1 VDSQHFQHL
10 AHLAAHADLAKDGEK
25 TGANLRIESMKKAT
39 NKARKPSKAKA
50 PKGMRQVNPILDM
63 LKNMDED
70 LVAML
75 RQAVQKETGFGSE
88 MFGPED
94 PVDLFAEYLES
105 CALTNADEDEKSE
118 LLMDLV
124 VELSDLKVASNGGD
138 REAREKIQAIYD
150 LLDNAIEGHSLDP
163 IDMMM
168 TGKIFTDA
176 GWAIP
181 ESLRQAMAEALQ
193 AAPPDP
199 QGVAGNDIV
208 SSLLEVTDQ
217 AGQSPFDVYEYMNSL
232 LAGFP
237 PEASVMLLFELVAGK
252 KAVIDQA
259 VAGFVLHP
267 DAVLAQS
274 VAEALAASATQTP
287 VESSL
292 IERLVRMRPWLPQTR
307 QAHLDTTIRAMRLN
321 ALPPVK
327 TELPK
332 VIKCYVSVCDGSGTR
347 SLFVTQRIGAHYQL
361 ASVMM
366 KFAGV
371 ADVVVLPEL
380 SKSGMD
386 DIVRQM
392 KSSMPVME
400 TDLAGITRM
409 LRLAIADNFASGNPP
424 PFKLVEVV
432 ESLGLGPIHPDHA
445 SPMEIITGL
454 LADLPPEQ
462 TNPIAVASA
471 HADILDSEFKYQWF
485 EAGEALEDLL
495 YPVKGAKQRIAK
507 LMKAYLPERRFFWAR
522 QCAISALAMC
532 GDEKTRHSPWKQLA
546 LVGRDIA
553 SDLPLDQ
560 IPLMKQ
566 VAEISVRAFERRL

>member
-1 VDSQHFQHL
+1 M
-10 AHLAAHADLAKDGEK
+10 
-25 TGANLRIESMKKAT
+25 GANQRVESMKNA
-39 NKARKPSKAKA
+39 NKARKPSKAKS
-50 PKGMRQVNPILDM
+50 PTQKSKGQGNPILDM
-63 LKNMDED
+63 LNNMDED

-75 RQAVQKETGFGSE
+75 RQTVQKEMGFGSE
-88 MFGPED
+88 LFGPED

-105 CALTNADEDEKSE
+105 CTLGKADEDVQTE
-118 LLMDLV
+118 LLTDLV
-124 VELSDLKVASNGGD
+124 VELGNLKVDATGGD

-150 LLDNAIEGHSLDP
+150 LLDNAIEGHSLHP

-176 GWAIP
+176 GWAVP
-181 ESLRQAMAEALQ
+181 DSLRQAMAEALR
-193 AAPPDP
+193 AAQPDT
-199 QGVAGNDIV
+199 QGVAENGIV
-208 SSLLEVTDQ
+208 SSLLEVADE
-217 AGQSPFDVYEYMNSL
+217 AGQNPFDVHECVNSL

-237 PEASVMLLFELVAGK
+237 PEASVKLLAELVAGK

-267 DAVLAQS
+267 EAVLAQS
-274 VAEALAASATQTP
+274 VAETLAASATQTP
-287 VESSL
+287 VESSM

-307 QAHLDTTIRAMRLN
+307 QAHLDATIRAMRLN

-347 SLFVTQRIGAHYQL
+347 GLFVTQRVGARYQL

-366 KFAGV
+366 KYSGV
-371 ADVVVLPEL
+371 ADAMLLPDL
-380 SKSGMD
+380 SKSGMN

-392 KSSMPVME
+392 KSSMRVSE
-400 TDLAGITRM
+400 TDLAGIAQM
-409 LRLAIADNFASGNPP
+409 LGLAIADNFASGNLP

-432 ESLGLGPIHPDHA
+432 ESLGLGPVHPDHA

-462 TNPIAVASA
+462 TNPTAVARA
-471 HADILDSEFKYQWF
+471 HADLLDSEFKYQWF

-495 YPVKGAKQRIAK
+495 YPVKGSKQRVAE
-507 LMKAYLPERRFFWAR
+507 LMKTYLPERRLFWAR
-522 QCAISALAMC
+522 QCAISALAMR
-532 GDEKTRHSPWKQLA
+532 GNEKTRHSPWKQLA

-553 SDLPLDQ
+553 SGLPLDQ